1 MISVKIV
8 SINEHRALA
17 CTVLFRCKVPISS
30 SYVQLSRRGCKYE
43 TAANRVLLYGIKKTE
58 ALYS

>member
-17 CTVLFRCKVPISS
+17 CTILFRCKVPISN
-30 SYVQLSRRGCKYE
+30 VQLSRRGCKYE
-43 TAANRVLLYGIKKTE
+43 TAANRVLLYGVKKTE